1 MDNQMM
7 LSMMSSMLEKMSD
20 NEVKIALQRA
30 KDMVSPSDYEK
41 LTKIVYDRRLKKT
54 ESP

>member
-20 NEVKIALQRA
+20 NEVEIALQRA
-30 KDMVSPSDYEK
+30 KSMVSANDYEK
-41 LTKIVYDRRLKKT
+41 LKKLVYDRRFKKT
-54 ESP
+54 GNT